1 MRLSSTPISLSIL
14 ICNQILLPVYGD
26 DDFKCQNG
34 GFLMTG
40 RKSYIGVFPTD
51 MVQTLPFFDTD
62 SHDGRYCKCGDGDID
77 ADAGHTG
84 VDCAV
89 TYEICEDDSICF
101 HGAPCVQ
108 NSETED
114 KYHCACPLTTDR
126 VKEYEGK
133 SCEYEVT
140 SYCDLSES
148 YPTNSDTFPGDT
160 GKYTRKSFDFSING
174 EWYCT
179 NGADC
184 QTGVMRPS
192 EKCDCADNFYGLHCE
207 LRNKPLCELFCFNDG
222 ICKNGVKD
230 YTNLSDSLQ
239 EHFEPDAEYDTHCLC
254 PTGITGRQCE
264 NDITTC
270 GTGHCLNGG
279 VCSSGDICDCT
290 DAIQE
295 NPKDGEILAFA
306 GTSCESQ
313 VTSFCEVPSGY
324 DPMSHY
330 CTNGGKCPEDYA
342 ENFSACECDRDHL
355 GPRCEFTVQNAQV
368 CDLQC
373 DNGGTCFFG
382 ETSEES
388 DKIGV
393 HNKDDQMHCKCP
405 GGHIGDGCAIDIC
418 GFNEH
423 YCLNT
428 GNCIE
433 DNDSYTCECAQNDK
447 SGIYAGANCEYVA
460 SALCGTGSIKN
471 GTLSFCTNEGTCK
484 PIVGESGEHPGCECN
499 DEYTGLY
506 CEMLKD
512 GEDSESTDPNLW
524 IYKLLSIFF
533 VSFFLMSIIFYF
545 VRRCA
550 LSNMLSRKNST
561 REHTPIDNH
570 TEVDDPE
577 NSDNNITNMEE
588 IHVEDNNITNME
600 EIHVEDYNPY
610 DDDGEIVLNVQI
622 T

>member
-34 GFLMTG
+34 GLLMAG

-51 MVQTLPFFDTD
+51 MVATLPFFDTD
-62 SHDGRYCKCGDGDID
+62 SHDGRYCKCGDGDT
-77 ADAGHTG
+77 DAGHTG

-114 KYHCACPLTTDR
+114 KYHCACPLTTNR

-160 GKYTRKSFDFSING
+160 GKYTRKSFDLSING

-207 LRNKPLCELFCFNDG
+207 LRNEPTCELFCFNDG

-230 YTNLSDSLQ
+230 YTNLSNSLQ

-264 NDITTC
+264 NDITMC

-373 DNGGTCFFG
+373 QNGGTCFFG
-382 ETSEES
+382 DAPSSSKADIIDDTNSVLIMQTSPTNGNDE
-388 DKIGV
+388 
-393 HNKDDQMHCKCP
+393 MHCKCP
-405 GGHIGDGCAIDIC
+405 DGYFGKLCDIKVCGDY
-418 GFNEH
+418 EH
-423 YCLNT
+423 FCLNT
-428 GNCIE
+428 GTCVKS
-433 DNDSYTCECAQNDK
+433 NDSYTCECAGNSPDTV
-447 SGIYAGANCEYVA
+447 YAGASCNYAATTFCEGPGA
-460 SALCGTGSIKN
+460 SLH
-471 GTLSFCTNEGTCK
+471 SFCTNQGTCK
-484 PIVGESGEHPGCECN
+484 SIVEEAGEHPGCECT
-499 DEYTGLY
+499 DEFTGSF
-506 CEMLKD
+506 CEISTILSDENNFRD
-512 GEDSESTDPNLW
+512 GHKSKAIW
-524 IYKLLSIFF
+524 YIFF
-533 VSFFLMSIIFYF
+533 SFA
-545 VRRCA
+545 A
-550 LSNMLSRKNST
+550 LGVYIGALLVGRSRISKK
-561 REHTPIDNH
+561 REQTPIDSSQN
-570 TEVDDPE
+570 TATDEETDGNMKMSKICNTSQYRNMDNGDDE
-577 NSDNNITNMEE
+577 YVMQTVE
-588 IHVEDNNITNME
+588 IS
-600 EIHVEDYNPY
+600 
-610 DDDGEIVLNVQI
+610 
-622 T
+622 